1 MTPVRVGLRCDAGA
15 TRGVGHLVR
24 CVALAEELAGR
35 GVRPVF
41 LGDTGGLPWA
51 EEQLARRGFARV
63 PGPDTPDGAV
73 AAVKE
78 HGLAAM
84 VLDSYTLD
92 PACAGAL
99 RERGVPVLAVVDGD
113 LRGQDADLYLDQNLD
128 AELAAPPL
136 PPDAVRLAGLRYVLL
151 RDDVLRLRP
160 RAPVRHPGA
169 ARPKVL
175 AFFGGTDAFS
185 AAPPLCR
192 LVLGTGLPL
201 ELTVV
206 AGTPALHRQL
216 LSLPVGADQAMH
228 VLAPTDR
235 LPTLVAQADLV
246 VSASGTSTW
255 ELLCLGAAAA
265 LVWVVDNQELGY
277 ERVVARGLS
286 AGLGHLSDLTD
297 PDGSHAVAARDTL
310 RRLLSSP
317 NARAAASAR
326 ALGAVDGL
334 GRARVADELLALVA
348 SRRHHSA

>member
-1 MTPVRVGLRCDAGA
+1 MSPVRVGLRCDAGA

-24 CVALAEELAGR
+24 CVALAEELATR
-35 GVRPVF
+35 GVQPVF
-41 LGDTGGLPWA
+41 LGDPGGLPWA
-51 EEQLARRGFARV
+51 AEQLARRGFPRH
-63 PGPDTPDGAV
+63 PGPDTPDAML

-78 HGLAAM
+78 HGLAAA

-92 PACAGAL
+92 PGCAGAL
-99 RERGVPVLAVVDGD
+99 REQRVPVLAVVDGD

-128 AELAAPPL
+128 AELSAPPL
-136 PPDAVRLAGLRYVLL
+136 PADAVRLAGLRYVLL
-151 RDDVLRLRP
+151 RDDVTRLRP
-160 RAPVRHPGA
+160 AHPPRRPA
-169 ARPKVL
+169 SARPRVL

-192 LVLGTGLPL
+192 LVLGTGLPV

-206 AGTPALHRQL
+206 AGTPALHREL
-216 LSLPVGADQAMH
+216 LMLHGLPEQELRVIT
-228 VLAPTDR
+228 PTDR
-235 LPTLVAQADLV
+235 LPALVAESDLV

-265 LVWVVDNQELGY
+265 MVWVVDNQRLGY
-277 ERVVARGLS
+277 DRVVARGLA
-286 AGLGHLSDLTD
+286 AGLGHLPDLTD
-297 PDGSHAVAARDTL
+297 PDGTHALAARDTL
-310 RRLLSSP
+310 RRLMSSP

-348 SRRHHSA
+348 SRRDH